1 MFIRCKCT
9 NFPIFKS
16 SKNIPIS
23 KDKYKSSAM
32 QTKKNVLNFLSKKT
46 GTPKGLI
53 DFLMLSSSIIFSTS
67 AGPAGER

>member
-53 DFLMLSSSIIFSTS
+53 DF
-67 AGPAGER
+67 